1 MRKRKGGGADNQE
14 VELPITPMLDMAFQ
28 LLTFFIFT
36 YNPSQLEGHMDMS
49 LPASGEARAQN
60 KEDVAPDA
68 MADKAIAEPSEI
80 TIYAR
85 THHDGINNGALNFP
99 VDVENFTGKKPV
111 NSLAELTAY
120 LKEINKTGAN
130 NAVKLKAESGLKWDG
145 IVSVMDACNKAE
157 FRSVGF
163 SPPPD
168 FEAPK

>member
-1 MRKRKGGGADNQE
+1 MRKRRGGGDNPE

-49 LPASGEARAQN
+49 LPATGEARAQTPQ
-60 KEDVAPDA
+60 DVAPDA

-85 THHDGINNGALNFP
+85 THHDGLHNGELNYP
-99 VDVENFTGKKPV
+99 IDVENFTGKKPV
-111 NSLAELTAY
+111 NSLPELTAY
-120 LKEINKTGAN
+120 LKEINKDGAN
-130 NAVKLKAESGLKWDG
+130 NAVKLKAESGLKWEG

-168 FEAPK
+168 FEAKK